1 MMNLATNGFMAN
13 NDYFTVAHN
22 FVTNKTTVALNYENY
37 SFKIITDCEMEY
49 NTVGWTGTSYSKNIL
64 KSINQVLGNY
74 TIEKFVILLCSEL
87 NDATQLG
94 STGAY
99 QHR

>member
-1 MMNLATNGFMAN
+1 MASELQTMMNLATNGFMAN

-74 TIEKFVILLCSEL
+74 TIEKFVSYFVA
-87 NDATQLG
+87 N
-94 STGAY
+94 
-99 QHR
+99 